1 MLISPAFL
9 RSLLLAS
16 AFSFAAPVV
25 LISSALVALWLVAQV
40 PILAAIALFTAEKLL
55 AFLAVFGSGDAI
67 QGMLII
73 GFTCATVGAL
83 FDTYAFYRYQ
93 K

>member
-16 AFSFAAPVV
+16 TFSFAAPVV
-25 LISSALVALWLVAQV
+25 LISLVLVALSLVAQV
-40 PILAAIALFTAEKLL
+40 PVTTAIALITAEKLL
-55 AFLAVFGSGDAI
+55 AFLSVFGSGDAV
-67 QGMLII
+67 QGVLII